1 MPVGCRVVLGAN
13 VREAGLGLSTE
24 AACLAGGRRA
34 AWPSC
39 RAAGRSEHLPEQ
51 VDHAPV
57 LPVRS
62 PIPASSGQTRR
73 YRLNRRG
80 DRQLNHALHT
90 IAIVRMRDDPLTR
103 AYVQRRTTDGKNP
116 REIRRCLKRII
127 ARQLSRLL
135 ERYDQ
140 PAIQILHTT

>member
-1 MPVGCRVVLGAN
+1 
-13 VREAGLGLSTE
+13 
-24 AACLAGGRRA
+24 
-34 AWPSC
+34 
-39 RAAGRSEHLPEQ
+39 
-51 VDHAPV
+51 
-57 LPVRS
+57 
-62 PIPASSGQTRR
+62 
-73 YRLNRRG
+73 
-80 DRQLNHALHT
+80 
-90 IAIVRMRDDPLTR
+90 MRDDPLTR